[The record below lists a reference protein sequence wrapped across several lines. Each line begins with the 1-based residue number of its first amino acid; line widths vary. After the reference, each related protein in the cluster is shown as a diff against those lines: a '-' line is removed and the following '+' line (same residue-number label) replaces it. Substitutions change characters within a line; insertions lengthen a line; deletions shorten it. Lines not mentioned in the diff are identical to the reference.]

1 MTSSLISSNTV
12 IWEGENIPCISLC
25 TGDTISVVFK
35 KLADEICELVD
46 NINNI
51 SNLNISSAT
60 LTIDEDCLNL
70 NAQNTVQSVIN
81 AIIEKLCV
89 LEDNIPA
96 PNQTYIYPGCSNT
109 SQTSYQLQ
117 AYLTE
122 LANKICTLNTITST
136 INTQITSLQ
145 AAINNL
151 QTAVNTPT
159 SLPTITIAS
168 TCLLNNQNVALNS
181 FLSSFETA
189 FCELRNL
196 VGTTSQINS
205 AINSCLTGIS
215 PLLNQSGTFSTV
227 SGWQSN
233 PTSLAQSVNNL
244 WLVVC
249 NLHSAVS
256 HILETCCCDVSGNCD
271 QINYA
276 FQVSETNGSLQVT
289 FSGLIVPAPFNA
301 ATGWNIQ
308 FSQGSLISTKYV
320 TSTPPISNNNNIST
334 VWTIPAAWTGSQ
346 INVTVNFAFQ
356 SSAPTVVECAQ
367 SISQVFQ
374 RPHNGHTIGTGQTA
388 QTINCDS
395 VTATPAAG
403 IDSNGNNMGTITVS
417 IPDQSMASSVTI
429 IVKESSTTRYNQNF
443 NFSSS
448 GTSIVQTIS
457 LPPGTYSVEIHY
469 DQHLT
474 NHVTCTKSVT
484 VPYCCSQYT
493 IINQTGGSAS
503 WTYTNCLGNSATAS
517 PSNNNSMTVCSRTYP
532 TGPTLV
538 YRSSFTCSCTSS

>member
-35 KLADEICELVD
+35 KLADEICELVN

-51 SNLNISSAT
+51 SNLNISLAT
-60 LTIDEDCLNL
+60 LTINNDCLNL
-70 NAQNTVQSVIN
+70 NAQNTVESVIN

-96 PNQTYIYPGCSNT
+96 PNQTYTYPNCGNT
-109 SQTSYQLQ
+109 PSTYELQ
-117 AYLTE
+117 SYLTE
-122 LANKICTLNTITST
+122 LANKICNLNTTTST
-136 INTQITSLQ
+136 IDTQITSLQ

-151 QTAVNTPT
+151 ETAVNTPAP
-159 SLPTITIAS
+159 SPAITIAS
-168 TCLLNNQNVALNS
+168 TCLFNSQSVTLNS

-205 AINSCLTGIS
+205 AINSCLTGNS
-215 PLLNQSGTFSTV
+215 LLLNQSGTFSTL

-256 HILETCCCDVSGNCD
+256 HILETCCCDTSGNCD

-276 FQVSETNGSLQVT
+276 FQVSEDNGSLKVT

-308 FSQGSLISTKYV
+308 FSQGSLTSTAYV
-320 TSTPPISNNNNIST
+320 TSTLPIFANNSIIT
-334 VWTIPAAWTGSQ
+334 VWTIPAAWTGPQ
-346 INVTVNFAFQ
+346 INVTINFAFQ

-367 SISQVFQ
+367 SISLVFQ
-374 RPHNGHTIGTGQTA
+374 RPHNGHTIGTGPTA
-388 QTINCDS
+388 QTINCDL

-429 IVKESSTTRYNQNF
+429 IVKESSTIKYNQTF

-474 NHVTCTKSVT
+474 NHVTCTKSVI
-484 VPYCCSQYT
+484 VPYCCFQYT

-503 WTYTNCLGNSATAS
+503 WNYTDCSGSSTSVS
-517 PSNNNSMTVCSRTYP
+517 PAQNDQITVCSRTYP

-538 YRSSFTCSCTSS
+538 YRSSYTCSCTSS

>member
-51 SNLNISSAT
+51 SNLNISLAT
-60 LTIDEDCLNL
+60 LTIDADCLTTG
-70 NAQNTVQSVIN
+70 NTVESVIN
-81 AIIEKLCV
+81 AIIEKLCA

-96 PNQTYIYPGCSNT
+96 PNQTYTYPNCGNT
-109 SQTSYQLQ
+109 PSTYELQ
-117 AYLTE
+117 SYLTE
-122 LANKICTLNTITST
+122 LANKICTLNTTTST
-136 INTQITSLQ
+136 IDTQIANLQ
-145 AAINNL
+145 AAISNL
-151 QTAVNTPT
+151 QTTVNTPT

-168 TCLLNNQNVALNS
+168 TCLFNSQNVALNS

-205 AINSCLTGIS
+205 AINSCLTGTS
-215 PLLNQSGTFSTV
+215 PLLNQSGNFSTL
-227 SGWQSN
+227 SGWQST

-256 HILETCCCDVSGNCD
+256 HILETCCCDTSGNCEN
-271 QINYA
+271 INYA
-276 FQVSETNGSLQVT
+276 FQVSEDNGNLQVA

-308 FSQGSLISTKYV
+308 FSQGSLTSTAYPTSTFPISANNSIST
-320 TSTPPISNNNNIST
+320 S
-334 VWTIPAAWTGSQ
+334 WTIPTAWTGPQ

-374 RPHNGHTIGTGQTA
+374 RPHSGNTIGTGPTA

-417 IPDQSMASSVTI
+417 VPNEPMANSVTI
-429 IVKESSTTRYNQNF
+429 IVKESNTIKYNQTF

-474 NHVTCTKSVT
+474 THVTCTKSVT
-484 VPYCCSQYT
+484 VPHCCSEYT
-493 IINQTGGSAS
+493 IINTTGGSNT
-503 WTYTNCLGNSATAS
+503 WTYIDCSGNSATAS
-517 PSNNNSMTVCSRTYP
+517 PNNNSQETVCARTLP
-532 TGPTLV
+532 IGSPHSGTV